1 MASRFQQ
8 SLQMLQELKQS
19 HQQLHDSNIYKEK
32 EIKLVKERQQSET
45 RELEKNLQSK
55 YQGDLKDFQASYM
68 QQFDQKALE

>member
-19 HQQLHDSNIYKEK
+19 HQQLHDSNISKEK
-32 EIKLVKERQQSET
+32 EIKLVKERQQSES

-68 QQFDQKALE
+68 H